1 VTASYLHGGILHIL
15 FNMMALRQIA
25 PLVTQEYGVSRLVVI
40 YTLGGVAGYVVSY
53 FAGIPF
59 TIGASAA
66 VCALIGALLYYGLN
80 RGGSYGQAVF
90 RMVGGWVIGL
100 FLFGLLV
107 PGINNWAHGG
117 GIAGGALLG
126 FVLGYDEKRRET
138 VLHRT
143 FGGICLVGTLAALAW
158 SVSLAVITIFKQ

>member
-1 VTASYLHGGILHIL
+1 
-15 FNMMALRQIA
+15 
-25 PLVTQEYGVSRLVVI
+25 
-40 YTLGGVAGYVVSY
+40 
-53 FAGIPF
+53 
-59 TIGASAA
+59 
-66 VCALIGALLYYGLN
+66 
-80 RGGSYGQAVF
+80 
-90 RMVGGWVIGL
+90 MVGGWVIGL

-117 GIAGGALLG
+117 GIAGGAVLG
-126 FVLGYDEKRRET
+126 LVLGYDEKRRET